1 MKKYEIAGTPKT
13 PEVLFNPKTGE
24 LILKGRSVHENSDRF
39 YTPIF
44 EMLDTYSKDPA
55 SSTTATF
62 ELEYFN
68 TSSAK
73 YILDII
79 KKLEEISLSGNKVEV
94 RWIYEEGDLD
104 MEEAGRDYA
113 DLVDLEVQVLQQGSV
128 NKK

>member
-1 MKKYEIAGTPKT
+1 MKKYEISGTQKT
-13 PEVLFNPKTGE
+13 PEVLFDPKAG
-24 LILKGRSVHENSDRF
+24 LLVLKGRSVHENSDRF

-44 EMLDTYSKDPA
+44 ELLKEYAKDPK
-55 SSTTATF
+55 SLTRATF

-79 KKLEEISLSGNKVEV
+79 KKLEEINLSDNKVEV
-94 RWIYEEGDLD
+94 HWVFEEGDLD

-113 DLVDLEVQVLQQGSV
+113 DLVEMDIQVLSQGSA